1 MPANSAFEGGCR
13 ALSDT
18 RHAGEPARTAAAL
31 FLVTS
36 AGCVSFVLPAGNGFV
51 LESVNNVL
59 RVYDAATG
67 NPLLAAVDHF
77 TFYDYPP
84 QFDEATQG
92 SGDDV
97 PKVRDSETESID
109 DVSDPMCAFDED
121 SRRWFHTV
129 LRREVQPDTGHPI
142 GPTSLDIAVSDT
154 ADPRGEAHTRT
165 HAGTPPPKTHTH
177 THNTCSTVPAYEPWP
192 A

>member
-1 MPANSAFEGGCR
+1 M
-13 ALSDT
+13 
-18 RHAGEPARTAAAL
+18 
-31 FLVTS
+31 
-36 AGCVSFVLPAGNGFV
+36 

-77 TFYDYPP
+77 SFYDYPP
-84 QFDEATQG
+84 QFDEAAQG
-92 SGDDV
+92 PGDDI

-109 DVSDPMCAFDED
+109 DVADPMCAFDED

-154 ADPRGEAHTRT
+154 ADPRGATHTHGHGHPR
-165 HAGTPPPKTHTH
+165 KTHTH
-177 THNTCSTVPAYEPWP
+177 YTCSTVPAYEPWL